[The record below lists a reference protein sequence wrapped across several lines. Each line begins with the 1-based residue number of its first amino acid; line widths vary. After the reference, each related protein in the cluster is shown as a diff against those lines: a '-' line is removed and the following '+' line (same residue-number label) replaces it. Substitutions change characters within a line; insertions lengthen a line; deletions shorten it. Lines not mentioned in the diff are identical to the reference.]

1 MFRCLSPG
9 ALGVQANLIE
19 GLQYARIGGFQGLE
33 VNIRE
38 IARLIDQ
45 HGSAYVKD
53 LFLEAGIR
61 PGGWGLP
68 LNWRG
73 SEEEFQQGL
82 EELPRYAQAG
92 QSIQCLRTATW
103 ILPFSDERPYEE
115 NFQWHINRFR
125 PIAQVLKDYGCS
137 LGLEFIG
144 PKTVRQGH
152 RYEFIYTLKGMLE
165 LCNAIGT
172 GNVGLLLDCWHWYTS
187 YGTIDDLKVLKPEQ
201 VVYVHV
207 NDAPAGIPI
216 EEQRDNVRCLPGE
229 TGVIDIVGFLQSLKE
244 IGYEGP
250 VTPEPFSQKLREL
263 PPEEA
268 VRVTGEALLSVWKK
282 AGLD

>member
-9 ALGVQANLIE
+9 ALGVRANLIE
-19 GLQYARIGGFQGLE
+19 GLQYAQIGGFQGLE
-33 VNIRE
+33 VNIGE
-38 IARLIDQ
+38 IAHLMDQ
-45 HGSAYVKD
+45 HGRAYVKD

-73 SEEEFQQGL
+73 SEEEFQKGL

-92 QSIQCLRTATW
+92 QSIQCFRTATW
-103 ILPFSDERPYEE
+103 IPPFSDERPYEE
-115 NFQWHINRFR
+115 NFQWHIGRFR

-152 RYEFIYTLKGMLE
+152 RFEFIHTLKGMLE

-187 YGTIDDLKVLKPEQ
+187 YGTIEDLKALKPEQ

-229 TGVIDIVGFLQSLKE
+229 TGVIDIIGFLQSLKA

-268 VRVTGEALLSVWKK
+268 VRVTGSALLSVWKK